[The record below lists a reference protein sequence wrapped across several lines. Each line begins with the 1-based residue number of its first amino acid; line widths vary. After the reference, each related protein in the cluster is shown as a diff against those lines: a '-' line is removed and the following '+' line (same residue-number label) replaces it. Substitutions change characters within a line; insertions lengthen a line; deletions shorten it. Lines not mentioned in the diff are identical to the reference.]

1 MSSDYNWDEETYHF
15 LDHGLTK
22 SFWKYVLRV
31 TGERSLSRFLRQGLT
46 LTLLSD
52 FPTVIGSVLRGST
65 YRSLFGSMGSNCFI
79 EKNVRFYAPQRIHLG
94 NRVFIGEGSFIDA
107 APPGSEIHIKDNVH
121 ISQGVVI
128 RGLGGKI
135 VIDEMVNVGTG
146 SIIYG
151 AADVKIGRYSL
162 LANYVELIAGDH
174 VFKDPSI
181 PIRFQ
186 GRKIGNIVIG
196 EDVWLGAR
204 VSVLNG
210 INIGKGSV
218 VGANAVV
225 TKDIPS
231 YSVAA
236 GNPAMVIRKRE
247 LKRN

>member
-1 MSSDYNWDEETYHF
+1 
-15 LDHGLTK
+15 
-22 SFWKYVLRV
+22 
-31 TGERSLSRFLRQGLT
+31 
-46 LTLLSD
+46 
-52 FPTVIGSVLRGST
+52 
-65 YRSLFGSMGSNCFI
+65 
-79 EKNVRFYAPQRIHLG
+79 
-94 NRVFIGEGSFIDA
+94 
-107 APPGSEIHIKDNVH
+107 
-121 ISQGVVI
+121 
-128 RGLGGKI
+128 
-135 VIDEMVNVGTG
+135 MVNVGTG